1 MDRTEIY
8 ISSLLQIISKE
19 DKAIIMLMDDIN
31 IDLLNYDTNTDSTTF
46 LGSMYTNLFLPY
58 ILTPTHVTRHCK
70 TLLIIYFE
78 TILRMV

>member
-1 MDRTEIY
+1 MDPTEVY
-8 ISSLLQIISKE
+8 ITKLLQIISKE

-58 ILTPTHVTRHCK
+58 ILTPTHVTTHSK
-70 TLLIIYFE
+70 TLLIVYFQ